1 MNKKRIIIK
10 VIIVLAL
17 LFIPSFP
24 GTVFRDGGTRELK
37 ALAYKIVIW
46 NHLTGDGTYHK
57 TRVYF
62 FPKNM
67 KSIDE
72 LWEMEMGSSG
82 NTDSFQQ
89 EQ

>member
-1 MNKKRIIIK
+1 MNKKRIIII

-46 NHLTGDGTYHK
+46 NRLTGEGTYHK

-62 FPKNM
+62 FPNNM
-67 KSIDE
+67 KGIDD
-72 LWEMEMGSSG
+72 LWVIEMERAG
-82 NTDSFQQ
+82 NTQ
-89 EQ
+89 

>member
-1 MNKKRIIIK
+1 MNKKRIIIM
-10 VIIVLAL
+10 IIVVLAV

-46 NHLTGDGTYHK
+46 NRLTEEGTYHK

-67 KSIDE
+67 KGIDD
-72 LWEMEMGSSG
+72 LWEIEMESAGGAGSA
-82 NTDSFQQ
+82 QQ
-89 EQ
+89 

>member
-1 MNKKRIIIK
+1 MKKKRIIII
-10 VIIVLAL
+10 IIVVLAV

-46 NHLTGDGTYHK
+46 NRLTGDGTYHK

-62 FPKNM
+62 YPNSM
-67 KSIDE
+67 KGIDD
-72 LWEMEMGSSG
+72 LWGIEMERAANSR
-82 NTDSFQQ
+82 
-89 EQ
+89 

>member
-1 MNKKRIIIK
+1 MNKKRIIII

-46 NHLTGDGTYHK
+46 NRLTGDGTYHK

-62 FPKNM
+62 FPNNM
-67 KSIDE
+67 KGIDD
-72 LWEMEMGSSG
+72 LWVIEMERAG
-82 NTDSFQQ
+82 NTQ
-89 EQ
+89 